1 MKYYIASDIHGF
13 YTAFRQALFA
23 AGYFEDAE
31 PHKLI
36 LLGDLFDRGEEALE
50 LQDFIL
56 ELMERDEVILIR
68 GNHEDLYRDLVEF
81 DNGVPLRHHR
91 SNGTYSTALQ
101 LTDYDMVMATICRDD
116 FTEEAM
122 QTPYYQRIMPAMRN
136 YFETDRYVFV
146 HGWIPCVR
154 EPNGYSYC
162 SDWRNAS
169 EEEWERARWYNGIDA
184 ARTCMEEKTI
194 VCGHWHVSYGH
205 SKYNGKGS
213 EFGEDACFEPYCDRG
228 IIAVDACTSH
238 SGKVNVLVLEDE
250 RDVMIDMT
258 DDEKIDLVA
267 ARILEKYKGAFLELA
282 K

>member
-1 MKYYIASDIHGF
+1 MKYYVVSDIHGF
-13 YTAFRQALFA
+13 YTEFMQSLSS
-23 AGYFEDAE
+23 AGFFNDSV
-31 PHKLI
+31 PHRLI

-56 ELMERDEVILIR
+56 ELMEKDEVILIR
-68 GNHEDLYRDLVEF
+68 GNHEDLFRDLVEL
-81 DNGVPLRHHR
+81 DNGAALGIHR

-101 LTDYDMVMATICRDD
+101 LTGYDMVMATIRRDD

-136 YFETDRYVFV
+136 YFETDCYVFV

-154 EPNGYSYC
+154 DRGEYNYC
-162 SDWRNAS
+162 SDWQNAS
-169 EEEWERARWYNGIDA
+169 AEEWERARWYNGIDA

-194 VCGHWHVSYGH
+194 VCGHWHASYGH
-205 SKYNGKGS
+205 SKYHGKGS
-213 EFGEDACFEPYCDRG
+213 EFGPDACFEPYYDSG
-228 IIAVDACTSH
+228 IIAVDACTAH

-250 RDVMIDMT
+250 RSPMIDLS

-267 ARILEKYKGAFLELA
+267 VQILEKYKEAFAEMA